1 MKSLLALASTLALSA
16 SAQKAPS
23 WPPSSTWYS
32 VEHQGYPYK
41 WRYISSID
49 ATSIVN
55 YPRNYVE
62 LSRDRDFWCN
72 QVLTRQVQ
80 GDIRGKTITVTFTVM
95 VAASGS
101 QWYFNGYQKPADYG
115 TRPVDVRLFMVGYD
129 ALYAQVS
136 SFTPNLPDL
145 TQWGRTAF
153 TLPAQAG
160 SYTYTLTAKSDDAT
174 AWTNVNGQAG
184 TAAICASNVKQI
196 GLCLSGGRWYSV
208 GVGAPASAGAS
219 ITINSFSVQ

>member
-1 MKSLLALASTLALSA
+1 MALSA
-16 SAQKAPS
+16 SAQKAQP
-23 WPPSSTWYS
+23 WPPSTTWYS

-41 WRYISSID
+41 WRYTSAID
-49 ATSIVN
+49 TTSIVN

-62 LSRDRDFWCN
+62 LSRDKDWWCN

-80 GDIRGKTITVTFTVM
+80 GDIRGKTITVTFTVNM
-95 VAASGS
+95 AASGS
-101 QWYFNGYQKPADYG
+101 QWYFNGYKNPADYG
-115 TRPVDVRLFMVGYD
+115 TRPVDVRLFMIGYD

-145 TQWGRTAF
+145 TQWGRTAI
-153 TLPAQAG
+153 TLPASAG
-160 SYTYTLTAKSDDAT
+160 SFTYTLTARADDSA

-184 TAAICASNVKQI
+184 TASICASNVKQI
-196 GLCLSGGRWYSV
+196 GLNLSGGRWYSV
-208 GVGAPASAGAS
+208 GAGAPAASGAS